1 MGATHIR
8 LAQAS
13 EDVLAGA
20 LFGTAFAAAFTS
32 RGRLRGGAGMSARIE
47 DLA

>member
-1 MGATHIR
+1 MGMTHIR

-20 LFGTAFAAAFTS
+20 LRTAWMLRVEKNKGS
-32 RGRLRGGAGMSARIE
+32 EKKKRPSKRG
-47 DLA
+47 

>member
-1 MGATHIR
+1 MGMTHIR

-20 LFGTAFAAAFTS
+20 LLAAWRIRKEKNTKPKKTNRKKTAVRRS
-32 RGRLRGGAGMSARIE
+32 
-47 DLA
+47 